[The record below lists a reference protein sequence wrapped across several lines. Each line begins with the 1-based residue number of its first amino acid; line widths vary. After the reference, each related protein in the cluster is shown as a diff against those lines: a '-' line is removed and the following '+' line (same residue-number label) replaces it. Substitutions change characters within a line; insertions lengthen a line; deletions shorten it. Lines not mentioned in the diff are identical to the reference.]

1 VPDDRRSTA
10 FGFPYG
16 FGRGAA
22 EADAVL
28 LLRCLLGPTPR
39 AMHALVWEAGSASL
53 ALERIR
59 YGQAGSENDRRFLA
73 AAHPSAIRRRLDDV
87 GARFAA
93 PGDPDYWAPML
104 RLADPPVGIFV
115 RGRPLDRGDERV
127 AIVGSRRPTA
137 TGREVAANLARGVA
151 SAGMITVSGGAF
163 GIDAAA
169 HRGALDAG
177 GLTVAVLGSG
187 IDVPHPA
194 GNRALFARIES
205 SGTLVSEYP
214 PGVPAEPFRFPAR
227 NRLIAALSRGVVVV
241 EGAAKSGT
249 RITAEHA
256 VELGLDVFAVPGPV
270 TGPLAETPLAL
281 IREGATLVRGAED
294 LLGDLGIDAERMGRG
309 PAPQGLSGDERRV
322 FEALTAPMLPAA
334 AAHAAGMSP
343 GRALSSLIDLEL
355 RGLVRAAGGRFERTF
370 RLPPGDRRPDGPRA
384 RDAGGPPSG

>member
-1 VPDDRRSTA
+1 
-10 FGFPYG
+10 
-16 FGRGAA
+16 
-22 EADAVL
+22 
-28 LLRCLLGPTPR
+28 
-39 AMHALVWEAGSASL
+39 MHALVWRAGSAST
-53 ALERIR
+53 ALELVRS
-59 YGQAGSENDRRFLA
+59 GDAGSDNDRGFLA
-73 AAHPSAIRRRLDDV
+73 AADPAAIRRRLDDV

-93 PGDPDYWAPML
+93 PGDTDYWAPIL
-104 RLADPPVGIFV
+104 RLADPPIGIFL
-115 RGRPLDRGDERV
+115 RGRALDPGDERV

-137 TGREVAANLARGVA
+137 IGRDVASDLARGVA
-151 SAGMITVSGGAF
+151 SAGMIIVSGGAF

-214 PGVPAEPFRFPAR
+214 PGVPPEPFRFPAR

-241 EGAAKSGT
+241 EGAAESGT

-256 VELGLDVFAVPGPV
+256 VELGLDVFAVPGSV
-270 TGPLAETPLAL
+270 TSPLAETPLAL

-294 LLGDLGIDAERMGRG
+294 LLGDLGIDADRMGRG
-309 PAPQGLSGDERRV
+309 PAPPGLSADERLV

-334 AAHAAGMSP
+334 AAEASGMTPS
-343 GRALSSLIDLEL
+343 RALSSLIDLEL

-370 RLPPGDRRPDGPRA
+370 RPRGWDRRSDGPRA
-384 RDAGGPPSG
+384 REGGGPPSG